1 MWHTCRNSRCPVF
14 PSRYTHCI
22 LLERGI
28 YFQGLAWLYHS
39 LWIPFYPLSVL
50 AQGKRR
56 KRVYFLK
63 LQCCT
68 SNPHLAALIGTRI
81 PIAQLSDHL
90 VTYHVDRRVV
100 LAVVVRWEP
109 YCHYVRTSCF
119 SCPAVLASTS
129 TSPPPRRLCSPSLP
143 FWALCAPTLRH
154 LFPPVANDAFPA
166 EAAAGPSCKLV
177 KCQLRV
183 AGVRDDSVQD
193 GGAGRCVGWVKAH
206 AVVFL

>member
-129 TSPPPRRLCSPSLP
+129 TSPPPPPPMQPISALLSTLRSNSSPSFSSCCEWCIPSWGSCWP
-143 FWALCAPTLRH
+143 FVQTCE
-154 LFPPVANDAFPA
+154 VSA
-166 EAAAGPSCKLV
+166 E
-177 KCQLRV
+177 
-183 AGVRDDSVQD
+183 
-193 GGAGRCVGWVKAH
+193 GGRSAWW
-206 AVVFL
+206 